1 MLTSMDGIHVMD
13 MQGNILATNDAFCRM
28 LGYTQEEAAR
38 LNVADWD
45 AQWSV
50 EELRARFREI
60 IGKSALV
67 ETLHRRKDG
76 TLINVEISA
85 SGVELEGQNFI
96 FALSRNITGRK
107 SADAVLRRHKVV
119 IDTAIDGFWM
129 TDMMGNLD

>member
-13 MQGNILATNDAFCRM
+13 MQGNILTANDAFCRM

-45 AQWSV
+45 AQWPI
-50 EELRARFREI
+50 EEIRARFRELV
-60 IGKSALV
+60 GKSALV

-96 FALSRNITGRK
+96 FSSLLDIT
-107 SADAVLRRHKVV
+107 
-119 IDTAIDGFWM
+119 T
-129 TDMMGNLD
+129 